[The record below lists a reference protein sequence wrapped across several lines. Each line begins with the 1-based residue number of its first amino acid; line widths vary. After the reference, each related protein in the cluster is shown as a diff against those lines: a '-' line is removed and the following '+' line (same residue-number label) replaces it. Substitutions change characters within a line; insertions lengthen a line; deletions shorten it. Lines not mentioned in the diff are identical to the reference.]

1 MPGLPDVHSRP
12 GLPTAVTVYE
22 VGPRDGLQAEA
33 ALIPVEV
40 KLELIDRLGDAGLT
54 VIEATSFVAPAWL
67 PQLADAEQVMAGIER
82 IPGVSWETLVPN
94 VRGTERALATG
105 PDRILV
111 VLSAS
116 DAFNLK
122 NIRMTID
129 DSLKGIGEIIPRARA
144 AGVPV
149 IAAISTAFGCPY
161 SGDVPEERLFSV
173 IGSLLDLGADE
184 VSIADT
190 TGMANPLQVERTVSR
205 VLDRWPDAA
214 FELHFHNTRGMG
226 LANVVAGLRAGVTVY
241 DASIGGIG
249 GCPFA
254 PKATGNVSTEDVV
267 HMLHEMGVETGI
279 DLDALIGC
287 ANRMSEILGSEL
299 PGQVMKAGPR
309 SVRHAA

>member
-1 MPGLPDVHSRP
+1 MSLPAR
-12 GLPTAVTVYE
+12 VTMRE
-22 VGPRDGLQAEA
+22 VGTRDGIQSLGAFVATEHKIEMA
-33 ALIPVEV
+33 N
-40 KLELIDRLGDAGLT
+40 RLATTGLT
-54 VIEATSFVAPAWL
+54 RIEVTSFVSPRAV
-67 PQLADAEQVMAGIER
+67 PQMADAEQVMAGITR
-82 IPGVSWETLVPN
+82 VPGVSWEPLVPN
-94 VRGTERALATG
+94 VRGTERALATN

-116 DAFNLK
+116 DTFNLK

-129 DSLKGIGEIIPRARA
+129 DSLKSIGEIVPLARA

-149 IAAISTAFGCPY
+149 IAAISTSFGCPY

-173 IGSLLDLGADE
+173 IGRLLDLGADE
-184 VSIADT
+184 ISIADT
-190 TGMANPLQVERTVSR
+190 TGMANPLQVERTVGT
-205 VLDRWPDAA
+205 VLDRWPDAT
-214 FELHFHNTRGMG
+214 FGLHFHNTRGMG
-226 LANVVAGLRAGVTVY
+226 LANVVAGLRAGVSVY
-241 DASIGGIG
+241 DASVGGIG

-267 HMLHEMGVETGI
+267 HMLHEMGIETGI

-287 ANRMSEILGSEL
+287 AVRMGEILGSEL

>member
-1 MPGLPDVHSRP
+1 MSLPAR
-12 GLPTAVTVYE
+12 VTMRE
-22 VGPRDGLQAEA
+22 VGARDGIQS
-33 ALIPVEV
+33 
-40 KLELIDRLGDAGLT
+40 LGAFVPTEHKIEIANLLARTGLT
-54 VIEATSFVAPAWL
+54 RMEVTSFVSPKAV
-67 PQLADAEQVMAGIER
+67 PQMADAEQVMAGIER
-82 IPGVSWETLVPN
+82 PAGVSWEVLVPN
-94 VRGTERALATG
+94 VRGTERALATR

-111 VLSAS
+111 VLAAS

-129 DSLKGIGEIIPRARA
+129 DSLASIHEIIPMARA

-149 IAAISTAFGCPY
+149 MAAISTSFGCPY
-161 SGDVPEERLFSV
+161 SGDVSEEQLQSV
-173 IGSLLDLGADE
+173 IGRLLEAGADE
-184 VSIADT
+184 ISIADT
-190 TGMANPLQVERTVSR
+190 TGMANPLQVERTVSN
-205 VLDRWPDAA
+205 VLARWPDAT
-214 FELHFHNTRGMG
+214 FGLHFHNTRGMG
-226 LANVVAGLRAGVTVY
+226 LANVVAGLQAGVSIY

-279 DLDALIGC
+279 DLEKLLGC

-309 SVRHAA
+309 STRYAA

>member
-1 MPGLPDVHSRP
+1 MSLPAR
-12 GLPTAVTVYE
+12 VTMRE
-22 VGPRDGLQAEA
+22 VGTRDGIQSLGVFVPTEHKIEMAN
-33 ALIPVEV
+33 
-40 KLELIDRLGDAGLT
+40 RLATTGLT
-54 VIEATSFVAPAWL
+54 RIELTSFVSPKAV
-67 PQLADAEQVMAGIER
+67 PQMADAEQVMAGVKR
-82 IPGVSWETLVPN
+82 VSGVSWEPLVPN
-94 VRGTERALATG
+94 VRGTERALATN

-116 DAFNLK
+116 DTFNLK

-129 DSLKGIGEIIPRARA
+129 DSLKSIGEIIPLARA
-144 AGVPV
+144 ASVPV
-149 IAAISTAFGCPY
+149 IAAISTSFGCPY
-161 SGDVPEERLFSV
+161 SGDVPEERLFRV
-173 IGSLLDLGADE
+173 IASLLDLGADE
-184 VSIADT
+184 ISIADT

-214 FELHFHNTRGMG
+214 FGLHFHNTRGMG
-226 LANVVAGLRAGVTVY
+226 LANVVAGLQAGVTTY

-287 ANRMSEILGSEL
+287 ATRMGEILGSEL

>member
-1 MPGLPDVHSRP
+1 MSLPAR
-12 GLPTAVTVYE
+12 VTMRE
-22 VGPRDGLQAEA
+22 VGTRDGIQSLGAFVPTEHKIEMA
-33 ALIPVEV
+33 N
-40 KLELIDRLGDAGLT
+40 RLATTGLT
-54 VIEATSFVAPAWL
+54 RIEVTSFVSPRAV
-67 PQLADAEQVMAGIER
+67 PQMADAEQVMAGIER
-82 IPGVSWETLVPN
+82 TPGVSWETLVPN
-94 VRGTERALATG
+94 VRGTERALATS
-105 PDRILV
+105 PNRILV

-116 DAFNLK
+116 DTFNLK

-129 DSLKGIGEIIPRARA
+129 DSLKSIAEIIPQAHA
-144 AGVPV
+144 ASVPIV
-149 IAAISTAFGCPY
+149 AAISTAFGCPY
-161 SGDVPEERLFSV
+161 SGDVPEERLFGV
-173 IGSLLDLGADE
+173 IASLLDLGADE

-214 FELHFHNTRGMG
+214 FQLHFHNTRGMG
-226 LANVVAGLRAGVTVY
+226 LANVVAGLQAGVTVY

-279 DLDALIGC
+279 DLDALISC

-309 SVRHAA
+309 STRHAA